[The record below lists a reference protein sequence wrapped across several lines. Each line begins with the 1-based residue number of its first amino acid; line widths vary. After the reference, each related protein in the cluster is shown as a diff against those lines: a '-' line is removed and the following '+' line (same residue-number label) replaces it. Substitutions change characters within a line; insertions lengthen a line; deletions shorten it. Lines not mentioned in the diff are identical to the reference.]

1 MVCLSNKL
9 KKVRGYSQLSIDVL
23 CCRSSSKNDNLAG
36 NTALIYSSVYFC
48 LEIMKGKKKT
58 TIFLRKPAQ
67 GQAFITFPQAHQP
80 YLPLILQLISTTRR
94 PYPSA
99 CWMVNSE
106 HHPPVPAE
114 RPLSSQQVPLQEK
127 HLYFYQCNHCPVAS
141 FLKLVAE
148 SFNSCKHPEVSRLN
162 QESFLN
168 SFLSLRFCGS

>member
-9 KKVRGYSQLSIDVL
+9 KKVRGYSQLSVDVL

-48 LEIMKGKKKT
+48 LEIMKSKKKK
-58 TIFLRKPAQ
+58 IFLRKPAQ

-99 CWMVNSE
+99 CWMANSE
-106 HHPPVPAE
+106 HHPSVPAE
-114 RPLSSQQVPLQEK
+114 KPLSSQQMPLQEK

-162 QESFLN
+162 RESFLN
-168 SFLSLRFCGS
+168 SFPSLRFCSS